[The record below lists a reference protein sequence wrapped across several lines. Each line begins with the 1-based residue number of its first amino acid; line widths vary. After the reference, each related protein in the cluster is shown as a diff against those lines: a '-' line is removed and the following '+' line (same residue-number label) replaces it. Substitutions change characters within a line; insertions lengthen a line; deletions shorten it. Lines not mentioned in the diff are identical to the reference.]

1 METPAFVAGLIDN
14 PVTLFVAR
22 IGLVSPYVASGV
34 SKLFDWQ
41 AGLVEMTHVGLHPA
55 WAFNLAVLVTE
66 LFASALILTSRYIW
80 LGAGALGVFTLLTIF
95 LAHGF
100 WAYSGAERAMEMAKF
115 FEHLTICAAFILI
128 TVVDIR
134 KPAGEGGAVSGDQGE
149 TIAG

>member
-1 METPAFVAGLIDN
+1 VQTPAVVARLLDN
-14 PVTLFVAR
+14 DVTLFVAR

-34 SKLFDWQ
+34 SKLFDWG
-41 AGLVEMTHVGLHPA
+41 AGLAEMSHVGLHPS
-55 WAFNLAVLVTE
+55 WVFNLSVLVTE
-66 LFASALILTSRYIW
+66 LLASTLILANRYVW
-80 LGAGALGVFTLLTIF
+80 LGAGALGVFTVLTIF

-134 KPAGEGGAVSGDQGE
+134 KRYAEPGTVTGEE
-149 TIAG
+149 PNR

>member
-1 METPAFVAGLIDN
+1 MTTNSAQTPAPIARLLDN

-41 AGLVEMTHVGLHPA
+41 AGLAEMSHVGLQPA
-55 WAFNLAVLVTE
+55 WAFNLAVLITE
-66 LFASALILTSRYIW
+66 LIPSALILVGRYIW
-80 LGAGALGVFTLLTIF
+80 LAAGALGVFTVCTIF

-100 WAYSGAERAMEMAKF
+100 WAYTGAERAMEMAKF

-134 KPAGEGGAVSGDQGE
+134 KRPS
-149 TIAG
+149 IAA